1 MRHFR
6 EEGLQVL
13 TFKIPLD
20 LSGAA
25 GLGVSVKG
33 KSRATSQQGRDSP
46 QDKGIFVKSIIP
58 GGAAAKDNRLCPDD
72 QLLRVNNK
80 SLVGLTN
87 QSAMETL
94 RLAMQ
99 STRPNQAFID
109 VTIAREQDETN
120 PPPGELLQSR
130 SLEELNAPDQERPI
144 EAVSVE
150 EPQRSTSETDGGVP
164 NKERKFLFTVC
175 STTCELASFTRLDAH
190 PSMCCYFNETYFVRS
205 CKARWPHG

>member
-33 KSRATSQQGRDSP
+33 KTRATSDQGRDSP

-72 QLLRVNNK
+72 QLLRVNNR

-87 QSAMETL
+87 QTAMETL

-109 VTIAREQDETN
+109 VTIAREQDEPI
-120 PPPGELLQSR
+120 PPPGELFHSK

-144 EAVSVE
+144 EAVSVK
-150 EPQRSTSETDGGVP
+150 EPRRSTSETDGGVP
-164 NKERKFLFTVC
+164 NKGRKFF
-175 STTCELASFTRLDAH
+175 
-190 PSMCCYFNETYFVRS
+190 Y
-205 CKARWPHG
+205 